1 MGATAF
7 LVDFENATDVARKR
21 TLLQGW
27 SENALRGTLNRN
39 RLETM
44 SDPDGP
50 TLRLLLS
57 GSILIRCELARRT
70 TAAALEPS
78 APASQPTGRRSSAA

>member
-27 SENALRGTLNRN
+27 SESTLRNTLNRN

-50 TLRLLLS
+50 TLRRLLS

-70 TAAALEPS
+70 AAAALEPQ
-78 APASQPTGRRSSAA
+78 APARQPTGRRPTAA

>member
-1 MGATAF
+1 MRATAF

-21 TLLQGW
+21 KLLQGW
-27 SENALRGTLNRN
+27 SENALRNTLNRN

-44 SDPDGP
+44 SDPDGA

-70 TAAALEPS
+70 TEAALEPP
-78 APASQPTGRRSSAA
+78 APAPQPTGRRSTAA

>member
-1 MGATAF
+1 MRVTAF

-21 TLLQGW
+21 KLLQGW
-27 SENALRGTLNRN
+27 SEDALRGTLNRN

-70 TAAALEPS
+70 TDAALEAQTP
-78 APASQPTGRRSSAA
+78 APQPAGRRSSAA